1 MRTLCQR
8 LKPQEE
14 LFSSIEK
21 LLQVKQVKAGVLL
34 SLVGSLEQVSLRFAA
49 SEEATIVNGPLEI
62 VSVTG
67 TVAQS
72 GCHIHIS
79 VSDKSGKTTG
89 GHLMPGSLVYTTVEL
104 VVLDLS
110 SDHEFGREPC
120 PLSGYDELVIKA
132 RDKSN

>member
-8 LKPQEE
+8 LKPGEE
-14 LFSSIEK
+14 LFSAIEK
-21 LLQVKQVKAGVLL
+21 LLQEKQIKAGVLL
-34 SLVGSLEQVSLRFAA
+34 SAVGSLAHVSLRFADRQ
-49 SEEATIVNGPLEI
+49 EATIVKGPLEI

-72 GCHIHIS
+72 GCHIHVS
-79 VSDKSGKTTG
+79 VSDSNGQTTG

-104 VVLDLS
+104 VVLNLS

-120 PLSGYDELVIKA
+120 PLSGYDELVIKT
-132 RDKSN
+132 RDKTN